1 MTNLQNMLVRTDS
14 TTTSYI
20 PYKKKPGVILS
31 PLGRIRRIKRLDEE
45 ILEEYKMYLLNNNN

>member
-1 MTNLQNMLVRTDS
+1 MTNLETVLVRTDS
-14 TTTSYI
+14 TTTAFI

-45 ILEEYKMYLLNNNN
+45 ILKEYKIYINNK

>member
-1 MTNLQNMLVRTDS
+1 MTNLQNILVRTDS
-14 TTTSYI
+14 TTTAYI

-45 ILEEYKMYLLNNNN
+45 ILEEYKMYLLNNN